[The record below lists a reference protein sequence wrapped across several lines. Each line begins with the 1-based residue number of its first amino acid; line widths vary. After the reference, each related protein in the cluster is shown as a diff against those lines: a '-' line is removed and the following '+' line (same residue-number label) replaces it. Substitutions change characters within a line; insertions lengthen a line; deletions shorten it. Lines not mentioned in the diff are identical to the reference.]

1 MTIETLHYGTLTSDD
16 IKKHYDYLIDQDKIK
31 IALEESSKL
40 IEKTD
45 KDTEDF
51 ESNFIDILSKNLSF
65 DETHSLVKNLIRNF
79 TINNSMDQIFDL
91 ESLNKWLTTYNK
103 ELTAKISQESNDE
116 VESVGEQNK
125 RVDAVSYF
133 CSIVKTYNLADIID
147 YTEVFNVF
155 NKAKN
160 VYGVP
165 PIYRIVENL
174 VKEPSKEIEDLEEKL
189 ISDARCAYY
198 YASKV
203 AKGRCENL
211 EAIIA
216 QNAEFAYY
224 YALVVIKGRWE
235 TSIPEIAE
243 TAERVISENST
254 YACEYARYVIKGRWK
269 DAEKC
274 ISKEP
279 YSAFNYA
286 KDVIKG
292 RWKDAEQCLVESK
305 DFFNYYVE
313 FIESLVSDK
322 QEYYKEK
329 NKCYVELFDRVGIE

>member
-1 MTIETLHYGTLTSDD
+1 MTIEALHYGTLTVDD
-16 IKKHYDYLIDQDKIK
+16 IKKHYDYLSNQDKIK
-31 IALEESSKL
+31 IALEESGKL

-51 ESNFIDILSKNLSF
+51 ESNFIDIISKNLSF
-65 DETHSLVKNLIRNF
+65 DETHSLVKNLIGNF
-79 TINNSMDQIFDL
+79 LINNSMDQIFDL
-91 ESLNKWLTTYNK
+91 ESLSKWLTAHSK
-103 ELTAKISQESNDE
+103 ELTDKILQKSDDE
-116 VESVGEQNK
+116 VKSAEEQNK

-133 CSIVKTYNLADIID
+133 CSIVKTYDLADIID

-174 VKEPSKEIEDLEEKL
+174 VKEPSKEIEDLV
-189 ISDARCAYY
+189 SDAKCAYY
-198 YASKV
+198 YAHKV

-216 QNAEFAYY
+216 QNAECAYY

-269 DAEKC
+269 AAEKC

-279 YSAFNYA
+279 YSAYNYA
-286 KDVIKG
+286 RHVIKG
-292 RWKDAEQCLVESK
+292 RWKDAEKCLVESK

-322 QEYYKEK
+322 QEYHKEK
-329 NKCYVELFDRVGIE
+329 NKCYVELFDKVGIK